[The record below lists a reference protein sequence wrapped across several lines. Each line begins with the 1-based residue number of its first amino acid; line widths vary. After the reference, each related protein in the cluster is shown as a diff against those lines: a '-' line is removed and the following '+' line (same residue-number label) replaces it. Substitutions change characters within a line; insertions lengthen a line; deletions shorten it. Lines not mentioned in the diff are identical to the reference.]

1 MVFIAYVLSS
11 LRLLIQAQN
20 QWTNCINGNP
30 SYAWRKARD
39 IFISKSL
46 PPPPR
51 RSPEFPMSWSGLVL
65 RVDASYRV
73 NLVAPF
79 SLTL

>member
-20 QWTNCINGNP
+20 QWTNYINGNP
-30 SYAWRKARD
+30 LYAWRKARD

-46 PPPPR
+46 PPPPEEPR
-51 RSPEFPMSWSGLVL
+51 VPGSRCPGLAL
-65 RVDASYRV
+65 SYG
-73 NLVAPF
+73 
-79 SLTL
+79 LTLRIGLTSLRLSL

>member
-46 PPPPR
+46 PPLPPEEPR
-51 RSPEFPMSWSGLVL
+51 VPDVLVW
-65 RVDASYRV
+65 
-73 NLVAPF
+73 PC
-79 SLTL
+79 LTG

>member
-20 QWTNCINGNP
+20 QWTNYINGNP
-30 SYAWRKARD
+30 LYAWRKARD
-39 IFISKSL
+39 IFISKSP

-51 RSPEFPMSWSGLVL
+51 RRPEFPVPDVLVL
-65 RVDASYRV
+65 
-73 NLVAPF
+73 PC
-79 SLTL
+79 LTG